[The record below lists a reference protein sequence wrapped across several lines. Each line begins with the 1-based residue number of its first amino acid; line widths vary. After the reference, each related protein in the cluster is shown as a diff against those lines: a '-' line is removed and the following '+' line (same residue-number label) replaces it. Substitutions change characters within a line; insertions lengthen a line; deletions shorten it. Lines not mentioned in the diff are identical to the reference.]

1 MPFLVRLLPADAWRH
16 TQKCKR
22 LDLSTTRALDL
33 ARIGLGL
40 YVARDDKC
48 EPLAFAG
55 ANGACQ
61 WFTHAPLVRDNIA
74 LVSDYLGVFLW
85 GLGRGA
91 FLFGF

>member
-40 YVARDDKC
+40 YVARDDKSIR
-48 EPLAFAG
+48 LRLQG

-74 LVSDYLGVFLW
+74 LVSDYL
-85 GLGRGA
+85 A
-91 FLFGF
+91 NCS